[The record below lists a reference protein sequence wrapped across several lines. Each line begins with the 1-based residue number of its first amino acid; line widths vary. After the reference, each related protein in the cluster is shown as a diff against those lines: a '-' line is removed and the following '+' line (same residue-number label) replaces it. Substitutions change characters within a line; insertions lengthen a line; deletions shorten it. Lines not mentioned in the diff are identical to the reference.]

1 MIKNLNA
8 YLSKR
13 IADDTWGISTWF
25 IGSYLYLSFGIWM
38 RSTFVIYSTNILSI
52 LILAYSIT
60 VTILIY
66 QSKDIPERRKKIIK
80 SSVYIIL
87 SILLVWYSLP
97 TRSYPELC
105 HQQHL
110 IRFVTRSKSPSY
122 APALRGHCLQSPAS
136 ACLPPLPRER
146 KRFHFPSK

>member
-87 SILLVWYSLP
+87 SIQLVWYS
-97 TRSYPELC
+97 
-105 HQQHL
+105 L

>member
-87 SILLVWYSLP
+87 SILLVWYSL
-97 TRSYPELC
+97 
-105 HQQHL
+105 QAIQ
-110 IRFVTRSKSPSY
+110 
-122 APALRGHCLQSPAS
+122 G
-136 ACLPPLPRER
+136 
-146 KRFHFPSK
+146 

>member
-25 IGSYLYLSFGIWM
+25 IGNYLYLKFGIWM
-38 RSTFVIYSTNILSI
+38 RSTFVTYSANILSI

-66 QSKDIPERRKKIIK
+66 QSKDIPERKKKIIK
-80 SSVYIIL
+80 ASIHIVL
-87 SILLVWYSLP
+87 SILLVWYSL
-97 TRSYPELC
+97 
-105 HQQHL
+105 QIIQ
-110 IRFVTRSKSPSY
+110 
-122 APALRGHCLQSPAS
+122 G
-136 ACLPPLPRER
+136 
-146 KRFHFPSK
+146 